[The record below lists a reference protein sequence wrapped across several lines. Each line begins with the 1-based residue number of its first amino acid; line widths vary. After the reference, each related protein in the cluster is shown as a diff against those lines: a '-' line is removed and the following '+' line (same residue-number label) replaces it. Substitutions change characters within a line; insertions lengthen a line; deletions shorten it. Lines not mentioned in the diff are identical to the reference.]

1 MQINLTI
8 NLGGLMDDDLEL
20 DEEGNPIPKKKK
32 EEMED
37 PMDMTLDGLLAGARD
52 KYDWVQN

>member
-8 NLGGLMDDDLEL
+8 NLGGLMDEDLEL
-20 DEEGNPIPKKKK
+20 DEEGNPIPKKRK
-32 EEMED
+32 EIED

-52 KYDWVQN
+52 KYDWVTN

>member
-20 DEEGNPIPKKKK
+20 DEEGNPIPKKKR
-32 EEMED
+32 EDED
-37 PMDMTLDGLLAGARD
+37 PMEMTLDGLLAGARD